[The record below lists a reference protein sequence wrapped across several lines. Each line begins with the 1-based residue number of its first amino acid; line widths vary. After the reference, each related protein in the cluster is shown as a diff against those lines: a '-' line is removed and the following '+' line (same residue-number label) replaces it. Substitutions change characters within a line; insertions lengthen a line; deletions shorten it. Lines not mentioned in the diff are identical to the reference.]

1 MPPITCFM
9 PEKQEIVAKIQSLAR
24 HYQSIMENFGDTQ
37 IFSTPKK
44 HILPQK
50 IAITKPA
57 IPQENYI
64 IATQMPKISTTQQTQ
79 MSQMPSVQKQE
90 KPINKP
96 LQNNVL
102 FAEITNE
109 ISKFTTLEELKN
121 YTQTKQICDI
131 QKHASN
137 IVFGDGNAT
146 AKILV
151 IGEAPGQEEDL
162 AGVPFIGRSG
172 ELLMNA
178 FSCINLSRQ
187 KNFYITNNIFWRP
200 PGNRKPT
207 EEELLLCRPIL
218 NKIIE
223 IIKPEAII
231 CVGSVATQNILETED
246 SISSLR
252 QKELTSKNFS
262 QKIFAV
268 YHPSYL
274 LRNPSKKYE
283 MYKDLLFIKSHIN

>member
-1 MPPITCFM
+1 M

-37 IFSTPKK
+37 IFSTPQK

-50 IAITKPA
+50 IAMTNPA
-57 IPQENYI
+57 SPQENYI
-64 IATQMPKISTTQQTQ
+64 MATQMPKIAKTPQVQAPQTQ
-79 MSQMPSVQKQE
+79 IVQKQE
-90 KPINKP
+90 KPINQP

-109 ISKFTTLEELKN
+109 ISTLTTLEELKD

-218 NKIIE
+218 KKIIE

-252 QKELTSKNFS
+252 QKELTSKHFS

-283 MYKDLLFIKSHIN
+283 MYKDLLFIKSHINSLI